1 MWPMVEMWTHLA
13 TKRAGAVTLHI
24 SSRSMLAMVP
34 SHFAE
39 IQRIIDKILDI
50 GNRQICLFISQ
61 YHNIRQIRLRI
72 NG

>member
-1 MWPMVEMWTHLA
+1 MWPMVEICTHLA
-13 TKRAGAVTLHI
+13 TKRAGAVTLQI

-34 SHFAE
+34 SHFPE
-39 IQRIIDKILDI
+39 IRQMIDKILDI
-50 GNRQICLFISQ
+50 VNRQICLFISQ